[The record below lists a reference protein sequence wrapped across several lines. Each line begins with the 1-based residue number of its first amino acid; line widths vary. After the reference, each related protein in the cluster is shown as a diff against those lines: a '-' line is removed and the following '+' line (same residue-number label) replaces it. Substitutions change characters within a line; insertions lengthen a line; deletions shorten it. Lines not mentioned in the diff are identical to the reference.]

1 MRQYYDIS
9 HFRAPYKNA
18 MFAGFGQEPAATS
31 KTAVPGFQWTDDVTP
46 TPAFTPAET
55 EVLSKQVETKDDG
68 KYAAYKSDS
77 RSEIW
82 KLLGGYYTITS
93 GDFDALMP
101 MTDVQHKAVAAGQMT
116 TAADRADFLLE
127 QGLWVGISP
136 SILTMPPG
144 KAIFLKG
151 FDPKDA
157 TALASTAFLPIFAEE
172 KRGFLAGIGVGAI
185 ALIALAT
192 GGVLYWANKGSRRRR
207 G

>member
-1 MRQYYDIS
+1 MRQYYDTS

-18 MFAGFGQEPAATS
+18 MFAGFGQEPEPEAKARIADFTY
-31 KTAVPGFQWTDDVTP
+31 TDDPVSTG
-46 TPAFTPAET
+46 FTPAET
-55 EVLSKQVETKDDG
+55 EVLSKKVETRDDG

-101 MTDVQHKAVAAGQMT
+101 MTDEQHKAVAAGQMT